1 MLDTLS
7 IYLGLT
13 PLAVYLMLIGMM
25 NMSRRP
31 FVVSGVRDLAV
42 VLLAISGLVVVGPME
57 LFFPVNASW
66 HWGIYVWVYL
76 LILYALIVCLILLG
90 QRPRLNIYSVTLSE
104 LRPILSDLAME
115 LDETARWAGDAL
127 CLPKL
132 GVQFYLESNSKLAN
146 VSLISYGLRQSTEG
160 WRILQNAL
168 TRALNQSKNMEHKRS
183 LGIFFF
189 LGGLLLFGFLHG
201 MIWYNSAT
209 FLQAIPN
216 FLRV

>member
-25 NMSRRP
+25 NISRRP
-31 FVVSGVRDLAV
+31 FIVSGVRDLAV
-42 VLLAISGLVVVGPME
+42 VLLAISGLIVVGPME

-66 HWGIYVWVYL
+66 QWGIYVWFYL
-76 LILYALIVCLILLG
+76 LILYALVVCLVLLG
-90 QRPRLNIYSVTLSE
+90 QRPRLSIYSVTISE
-104 LRPILSDLAME
+104 LRPVLSNLAME

-127 CLPKL
+127 SLPKL
-132 GVQFYLESNSKLAN
+132 GVQFYLESNPKLSH
-146 VSLISYGLRQSTEG
+146 VSLISYGLQQSTEG

-168 TRALNQSKNMEHKRS
+168 TRALNQSKNVEHKRS

-189 LGGLLLFGFLHG
+189 LAGLFLFVLLHG
-201 MIWYNSAT
+201 MVWYDSVG

-216 FLRV
+216 FLRI

>member
-7 IYLGLT
+7 IYLSLT
-13 PLAVYLMLIGMM
+13 PLAVYFMLIGMM

-31 FVVSGVRDLAV
+31 FIVSGVRDLAV
-42 VLLAISGLVVVGPME
+42 LLLAISGLVVVGPLE

-66 HWGIYVWVYL
+66 QWGIYVWVYL
-76 LILYALIVCLILLG
+76 LILYALVVCLVLLG

-127 CLPKL
+127 SLPKL
-132 GVQFYLESNSKLAN
+132 GVQFYLESNQKLAN

-160 WRILQNAL
+160 WRIFQNAL
-168 TRALNQSKNMEHKRS
+168 SRSLHQSKNVDHKRS

-189 LGGLLLFGFLHG
+189 LGGLFLFSLLHG
-201 MIWYNSAT
+201 MIWYDSAA